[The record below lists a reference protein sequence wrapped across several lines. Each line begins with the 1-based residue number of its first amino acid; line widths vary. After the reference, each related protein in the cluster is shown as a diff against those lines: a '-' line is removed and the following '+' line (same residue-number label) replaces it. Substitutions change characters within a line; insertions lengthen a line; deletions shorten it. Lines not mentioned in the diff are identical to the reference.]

1 MISLYREAIYQPLYN
16 GLIFLMD
23 IIPWADAGVAVVLF
37 TVIVK
42 LALFPLS
49 QKAIRTQQKMKQ
61 FEPELKKIKEKFKD
75 KQEQARAM
83 FDFYKE
89 KKLNPFSSFFLILI
103 QIPIVYALY
112 SIFMSSGLPKIQ
124 EAILYSFVAV
134 PQAVNMV
141 FLGLIDISLK
151 SFILALLVG
160 ITAFLQM
167 KISMPKIDLKEK
179 GKSFKDDLARSMSV
193 QMKYVF
199 PVVAALISYSISG
212 AIALYWLTSNLFAIG
227 QEIYIK
233 RKIKKEDLSTNKV

>member
-1 MISLYREAIYQPLYN
+1 
-16 GLIFLMD
+16 MD
-23 IIPWADAGVAVVLF
+23 IIPWADAGVVVILF
-37 TVIVK
+37 TIIVK
-42 LALFPLS
+42 FILFPLS
-49 QKAIRTQQKMKQ
+49 KKAVVTQQKMKQ
-61 FEPELKKIKEKFKD
+61 YDPELKKIKEKYKD
-75 KQEQARAM
+75 KQEQAKAM

-112 SIFMSSGLPKIQ
+112 SIFMSSGLPQIRS
-124 EAILYSFVAV
+124 EILYSFVST
-134 PQAVNMV
+134 PQNVDMV
-141 FLGLIDISLK
+141 FLGLTDITSK
-151 SFILALLVG
+151 SFILAALVG

-167 KISMPKIDLKEK
+167 KISMPKIDFKEK

-199 PVVAALISYSISG
+199 PIIAAVISYTISG

-233 RKIKKEDLSTNKV
+233 RKIRKENLEVSKV